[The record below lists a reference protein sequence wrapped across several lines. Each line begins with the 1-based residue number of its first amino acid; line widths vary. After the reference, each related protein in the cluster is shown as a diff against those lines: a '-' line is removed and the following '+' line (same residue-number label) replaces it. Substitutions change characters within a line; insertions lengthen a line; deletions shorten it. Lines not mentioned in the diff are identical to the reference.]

1 MTHNLTHIVEDSRTK
16 HPRVWIAAIPGAQRP
31 QTSQT
36 FDETHNLNYNLGLL
50 GRSAGLIDPVSNLPA
65 SHSSSVSQRYP
76 STLAGLTGLAGL
88 SGTLTVL
95 TTLVTTR
102 RPRWR
107 SRRWLHRV
115 RYSPSGTEPWCSSR
129 AAIISARMRRSS
141 VIVGLR

>member
-1 MTHNLTHIVEDSRTK
+1 MT
-16 HPRVWIAAIPGAQRP
+16 GAQRP

-36 FDETHNLNYNLGLL
+36 FDETHNLYYNHIRGLSRTHSQPTL
-50 GRSAGLIDPVSNLPA
+50 STS
-65 SHSSSVSQRYP
+65 SSSSVSQRYAP
-76 STLAGLTGLAGL
+76 PDLMGGCWVSRGLSTLCGLTGL

-107 SRRWLHRV
+107 SRRWLHKV

>member
-76 STLAGLTGLAGL
+76 STL
-88 SGTLTVL
+88 
-95 TTLVTTR
+95 VTTR